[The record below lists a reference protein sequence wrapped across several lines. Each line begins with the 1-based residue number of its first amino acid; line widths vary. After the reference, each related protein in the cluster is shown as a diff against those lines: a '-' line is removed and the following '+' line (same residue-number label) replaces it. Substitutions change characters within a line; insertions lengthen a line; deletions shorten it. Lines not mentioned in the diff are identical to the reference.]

1 MKKFAWHIIRTS
13 NFDVVRFFESRKIK
27 PFKVDYIDGEWVVI
41 HKINARNDIERK
53 MISKLLTN
61 KARKIEALE

>member
-1 MKKFAWHIIRTS
+1 MKKFAWHIIRT
-13 NFDVVRFFESRKIK
+13 NDFKVVRFFESQKIK
-27 PFKVDYIDGEWVVI
+27 PFKVDYIDGEWFVI

-61 KARKIEALE
+61 KAKQIETLE